1 MEEPLLF
8 STSYEIQ
15 WFGSKVDL
23 VELAKLRWIEG
34 WSYQRLANHFN
45 RTPCAINNYCQ
56 KTRKKSLKPSQQL
69 AEFRNQRYHQFMNRR
84 ELKIRPITVN
94 GRRISKV
101 VVDPH
106 IDKHKDIT
114 DDVILDL
121 VRELDG
127 AEQPPDDTKAPFE
140 YFVSRI
146 KIYERSYRL
155 VWLLEDNQL
164 YIGIVTAFRE
174 KKRSKS

>member
-1 MEEPLLF
+1 
-8 STSYEIQ
+8 
-15 WFGSKVDL
+15 
-23 VELAKLRWIEG
+23 
-34 WSYQRLANHFN
+34 
-45 RTPCAINNYCQ
+45 
-56 KTRKKSLKPSQQL
+56 
-69 AEFRNQRYHQFMNRR
+69 MNRR
-84 ELKIRPITVN
+84 ELKIKPITVN
-94 GRRISKV
+94 GRRISRV

-127 AEQPPDDTKAPFE
+127 AEQLPDDTKAPFE

-146 KIYERSYRL
+146 EIYERSYRL
-155 VWLLEDNQL
+155 VWPLEDNQL